1 MFDVFTL
8 QPDCPE
14 HPLSFQ
20 LNAEQ
25 SAVFTV
31 QPEVTPQ
38 LHSLNTEQSLLVQEQ
53 PEVPEQVG
61 SSHIQLQLA
70 VSYVQPECPDSHVV
84 TSVLLNSEQA
94 EPAYQEQPP

>member
-14 HPLSFQ
+14 QPLSFQ
-20 LNAEQ
+20 LNVEQ

-38 LHSLNTEQSLLVQEQ
+38 LHSLNTEQSLLVQEHPVCPLQ
-53 PEVPEQVG
+53 LDSSQKPE
-61 SSHIQLQLA
+61 QLA
-70 VSYVQPECPDSHVV
+70 VS
-84 TSVLLNSEQA
+84 
-94 EPAYQEQPP
+94 